1 VPVKGK
7 FALLLAAIVLLIV
20 AAVGAFAAEIW
31 LGLNAG
37 ERDVL
42 TRITSDHLPFA
53 IVFALLFVCGLGLV
67 LWPLFKRYVF
77 AANLLTDETRV
88 IAFTNASHRVEPR
101 GGAEMRRL
109 AEAVNELAA
118 RHEQLSEHAGESALA
133 AREDVETERNTLA
146 ALLSELTQGVL
157 VCNPGGLILLYNSA
171 AAQLF
176 ALGAEG
182 DPNGSLVAL
191 GRSVFGLVDRDL
203 VVEKLEDVRRR
214 AEQPDPSPVAE
225 FATTTRDGRRL
236 RAQLAPVRSGGQPG
250 GFVLALEDVTVQAE
264 ERRRRYA
271 VLQLLAERTRASV
284 AKIRVAVEAL
294 GSGVDTESEQ
304 RRLLREIGE
313 EAQELDAQVDRTL
326 VESSSLMKAEPA
338 VDELLAS
345 DLLFGLRRSLEA
357 RLGVSATTRGP
368 AEDVWL
374 RADGD
379 SVTQAVIQAVGRLRT
394 ELAVDDVALIAR
406 PFRSHCRLELGWQA
420 GSGPGEL
427 LILELPLVELAP
439 SLEAPGRVAGDEQPA
454 VFDFELFD
462 QAALTRPVE
471 NAPLTE
477 LAYTVF
483 DTETTGMNPSA
494 GDEVISIG
502 AVRIVNGRLLAQET
516 FEQLIDPGR
525 PVPKESQRIHGIA
538 PEALDGQP
546 ALEEVLPVFARFA
559 EDTVLVGFNVTFD
572 LRFFELKEAASGIR
586 FENPV
591 LDTLTL
597 SVVAQPEQEDHSL
610 EAIAGRLGVS
620 LVGRHTS
627 LGDAILTGETFLKLV
642 PLLAARG
649 VVTLKDAREAA
660 EQTGLTQVR
669 Y

>member
-7 FALLLAAIVLLIV
+7 FALLLAAIVLLIG
-20 AAVGAFAAEIW
+20 AALGGFAAEIW
-31 LGLNAG
+31 LGLNAD
-37 ERDVL
+37 EKDVL
-42 TRITSDHLPFA
+42 ERITSDHLAFA
-53 IVFALLFVCGLGLV
+53 IVFALLFVCGLGFV
-67 LWPLFKRYVF
+67 LWTLFKRYVL
-77 AANLLTDETRV
+77 AANLLADETRI
-88 IAFTNASHRVEPR
+88 IAFTNASHRVEAR
-101 GGAEMRRL
+101 GGAEIRRL

-118 RHEQLSEHAGESALA
+118 RHELLSEHADETALA
-133 AREDVETERNTLA
+133 AREEVETERNTLA

-157 VCNPGGLILLYNSA
+157 VCNPEGLVLLYNSA

-176 ALGAEG
+176 ALGAEQL

-191 GRSVFGLVDRDL
+191 GRSVFGLVDRNL
-203 VVEKLEDVRRR
+203 VVQKLEDVRRR
-214 AEQPDPSPVAE
+214 ARQPDPSPVAE
-225 FATTTRDGRRL
+225 FATTTRGGRRL
-236 RAQLAPVRSGGQPG
+236 RAQLAPVRGGGQPG

-264 ERRRRYA
+264 ERRRHYA

-284 AKIRVAVEAL
+284 AKIRVAAEAL
-294 GSGVDTESEQ
+294 GSGADTESEQ

-338 VDELLAS
+338 LDELLAS

-379 SVTQAVIQAVGRLRT
+379 SVTQAVIHAVGRLRAQ
-394 ELAVDDVALIAR
+394 LAVDDVALIAR
-406 PFRSHCRLELGWQA
+406 PLGSNCRLELAWQA
-420 GSGPGEL
+420 GSGADEL
-427 LILELPLVELAP
+427 LVLELPLVELEP

-462 QAALTRPVE
+462 QALTRPVE
-471 NAPLTE
+471 NASLTM

-483 DTETTGMNPSA
+483 DTETTGLNPSA

-502 AVRIVNGRLLAQET
+502 AVRIVNGRVLAQET

-525 PVPKESQRIHGIA
+525 AVPKESQRIHGIS

-546 ALEEVLPVFARFA
+546 AIEDVLPIFARFA
-559 EDTVLVGFNVTFD
+559 EDTVLVGFDVAFD

-586 FENPV
+586 FDNPV

-610 EAIAGRLGVS
+610 EAIAARLGVS

-627 LGDAILTGETFLKLV
+627 LGDAILTGEIFLKLV

-660 EQTGLTQVR
+660 DQTGLTRAR